1 MCIYV
6 CVSVNVWYM
15 CEIAYFK
22 LWYYWVILKMKD
34 LFLRDVTFLRSSHI
48 SNLKYVINFEFSFP
62 RFCSD
67 FTKVQHIDNISFEI
81 IYKVQEI
88 CAFSIS
94 SNTNID
100 MKYNIFIFHFWNPSY
115 NFEQTNL
122 RSKNRWKVTYTNV
135 YPSTECTSLCANAS
149 RLYS

>member
-1 MCIYV
+1 MIHRRFCFGFILILFLLPLCFLCLSLESWGFVLSSYLQHNSKKLLFLKRGTWFVQKCVYIYV

-48 SNLKYVINFEFSFP
+48 SNLKYVINFEFSFL
-62 RFCSD
+62 RFCSY
-67 FTKVQHIDNISFEI
+67 FTRVQHIDNISFEI

-88 CAFSIS
+88 C
-94 SNTNID
+94 
-100 MKYNIFIFHFWNPSY
+100 
-115 NFEQTNL
+115 
-122 RSKNRWKVTYTNV
+122 V
-135 YPSTECTSLCANAS
+135 
-149 RLYS
+149 